1 MSCIIA
7 VKGREIL
14 DSRGNPTVEVDVV
27 LESGFEASAKVPSG
41 ASTGKH
47 EAVELRDGDKK
58 RYGGKGVIKA
68 VTAINEEIAM
78 RVIGIDAMNQRELDL
93 TMIELDG
100 TENKG
105 RLGANSILG
114 VSMAAAR
121 AQAAE
126 IGIELYRHVG
136 GLGAYHLP
144 IPMMNILN
152 GGSHADTNVQV
163 QEFMIVPTG
172 APTMAEAVR
181 MGSEVFHELGR
192 MLKSKGLS
200 TGKGDEGGYA
210 PNLPSNEATIEL
222 ILQAIEG
229 AGYKPGEEISLAVDC
244 AASEFYEAGKGYFL
258 DAKDG
263 KALDAGAVIDRYSK
277 WIEKYPI
284 ISIED
289 GLDEDDWEGWTA
301 LTEAIGDKVQLV
313 GDDILV
319 TQVSR
324 IKKAMDL
331 KAGNSSLIKLN
342 QVGSLT
348 ETLDAIYLSLREG
361 WSVVISH
368 RSGETS
374 DDFIADLAVAT
385 NAGQIK
391 TGSLARSERVTK
403 YNRLIRIEEN
413 LGSAA
418 IFGV

>member
-172 APTMAEAVR
+172 APTIAEAVR

-244 AASEFYEAGKGYFL
+244 AASEFYESGKGYFL

-313 GDDILV
+313 GDDLLV

-324 IKKAMDL
+324 IEKAMDL
-331 KAGNSSLIKLN
+331 KAANSSLIKLN
-342 QVGSLT
+342 QVGTLT

-403 YNRLIRIEEN
+403 YNRLIRIEED

-418 IFGV
+418 VFGV

>member
-27 LESGFEASAKVPSG
+27 LESGYSASAKVPSG

-58 RYGGKGVIKA
+58 RYGGKGVQKA
-68 VTAINEEIAM
+68 VTAINEEIAA

-144 IPMMNILN
+144 VPMMNILN

-222 ILQAIEG
+222 ILQAVEG

-244 AASEFYEAGKGYFL
+244 AASEFYKSGKGYFL

-263 KALDAGAVIDRYSK
+263 AALDAGAVIDRYSK

-342 QVGSLT
+342 QVGTLT
-348 ETLDAIYLSLREG
+348 ETLEAIYLSQRAG

-391 TGSLARSERVTK
+391 TGSLSRSERVAK
-403 YNRLIRIEEN
+403 YNRLIRIEED

-418 IFGV
+418 VFGV